1 MQRVKPEWS
10 KSYIIRPR
18 NHLQSHVLLYE
29 KSRFRTSYE
38 NERCPAPMNLLI
50 GWEYSR
56 QWLKERD
63 EFVRARFN
71 SIKPKRIKNDY
82 QTWLEKRKPRI
93 NESCR
98 PQGVKKLLITTKGVK
113 NAGAIKES

>member
-1 MQRVKPEWS
+1 
-10 KSYIIRPR
+10 
-18 NHLQSHVLLYE
+18 
-29 KSRFRTSYE
+29 
-38 NERCPAPMNLLI
+38 MNLLI

-71 SIKPKRIKNDY
+71 STKPKRIKNDY
-82 QTWLEKRKPRI
+82 QRWLDKRKPRV

-98 PQGVKKLLITTKGVK
+98 PQGVKKLLK
-113 NAGAIKES
+113 NLMERSGSKKQK